1 MQDYK
6 KLNIEK
12 PFRGKTVLKY
22 YHTVK
27 SVLFFSFLIGKERIF
42 DL

>member
-1 MQDYK
+1 MRDYK

-12 PFRGKTVLKY
+12 PFKEETVLKY

-27 SVLFFSFLIGKERIF
+27 SVLFFSFLAGKERSF